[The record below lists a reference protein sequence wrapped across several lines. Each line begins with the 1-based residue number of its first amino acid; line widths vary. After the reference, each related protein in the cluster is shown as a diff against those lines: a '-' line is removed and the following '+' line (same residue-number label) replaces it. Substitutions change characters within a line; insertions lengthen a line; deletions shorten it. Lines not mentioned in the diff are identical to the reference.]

1 MDALSRVKK
10 FGYAVLL
17 RVLAAMGGAVAAYG
31 ATGMFTSGGI
41 MPPNAIVI
49 AGLVMCGASLLA
61 MWASERTLSGVWP
74 ALLIAAV
81 PYSLYAI
88 GSWGTAECP
97 PGHPP
102 ITPTYS
108 CAPVGTHALA
118 VISPV
123 VVLIGVAALAPDLRM
138 LTRMVRVV
146 GPKEQASLQT
156 GNR

>member
-1 MDALSRVKK
+1 MDALSRVAK

-17 RVLAAMGGAVAAYG
+17 RTLTAMGGAVAAYG

-61 MWASERTLSGVWP
+61 LWASERTLTGVWP

-88 GSWGTAECP
+88 GSWSATECP

-108 CAPVGTHALA
+108 CAPVGSHALA
-118 VISPV
+118 VISPIV
-123 VVLIGVAALAPDLRM
+123 ALIGVAALVLDLRM
-138 LTRMVRVV
+138 LARMVRV
-146 GPKEQASLQT
+146 GPKGRAVLQT
-156 GNR
+156 GSR